1 MRTSSALFLSLISA
15 IFLEEWIDHFS
26 EPYSEQTISNETSF
40 SMPLHKWSTIY
51 RLRPRPDADG
61 IFKML
66 VIHRST
72 RDEKS
77 PLLWTAVGQNLEV
90 VLVDL
95 NDQGR
100 YHVKLRSGIAYHM
113 IAPLLS
119 NAQKVVAEMQSEE
132 LINQSLSKD
141 WRYT

>member
-1 MRTSSALFLSLISA
+1 MRISSALFLSLISA

-26 EPYSEQTISNETSF
+26 EPYSEQTIFNETSF

-61 IFKML
+61 FFSADKML

-72 RDEKS
+72 RDKKS
-77 PLLWTAVGQNLEV
+77 QLLWTAVGQNLGV

-95 NDQGR
+95 GDQNR
-100 YHVKLRSGIAYHM
+100 YHVKLRNGNVYHR
-113 IAPLLS
+113 IVPFLS
-119 NAQKVVAEMQSEE
+119 NAQKKVAEKQSKE
-132 LINQSLSKD
+132 LINQSLIKD
-141 WRYT
+141 